1 MVWQGLKA
9 SVAPSKIECQHPCR
23 CLLQCPSPGQTR
35 TVAAGCSW
43 PGMWSE
49 WLLDLKQIK
58 KYPQVSIIISSQ
70 DEDFLSY
77 MIDFKVSE
85 GG

>member
-1 MVWQGLKA
+1 
-9 SVAPSKIECQHPCR
+9 
-23 CLLQCPSPGQTR
+23 
-35 TVAAGCSW
+35 
-43 PGMWSE
+43 MWSE

-85 GG
+85 ED